1 MTGRELFGAL
11 TRFFGLLLTA
21 YGLYTLSY
29 EVIGM
34 AIPSLPHHV
43 PPIMGLAFGA
53 IYAVVGLI
61 LLLGGGLI
69 TRLAYGRSSTQ
80 P

>member
-11 TRFFGLLLTA
+11 TRFVGLLLAA
-21 YGLYTLSY
+21 YGLYYVGY
-29 EVIGM
+29 EAVGMVIPG
-34 AIPSLPHHV
+34 LPHRA
-43 PPIMGLAFGA
+43 PPGMGFAFGA
-53 IYAVVGLI
+53 IYAVIGLL

-69 TRLAYGRSSTQ
+69 TRLAYGRDSTQ